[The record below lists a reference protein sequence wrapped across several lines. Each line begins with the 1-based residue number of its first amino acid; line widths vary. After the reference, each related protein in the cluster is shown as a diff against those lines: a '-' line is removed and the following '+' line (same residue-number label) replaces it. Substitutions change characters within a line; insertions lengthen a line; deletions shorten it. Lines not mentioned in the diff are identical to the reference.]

1 MTLGPGR
8 DTMDRALAVKLL
20 CCLLIANT
28 AGDGEEEWGEEEL
41 GTLPEDMAEYQWQGG
56 VRYSTDTELA
66 MNHREVSQC
75 PGKGKCLL
83 C

>member
-1 MTLGPGR
+1 
-8 DTMDRALAVKLL
+8 MDRALAVKLL

-56 VRYSTDTELA
+56 VRYGTDTELA